1 MNKIKNNSYCTLLT
15 LVNIKQNQL
24 KRKKSLTEWNIPVWT
39 AQHYHTLKHQWNQHE
54 MKKGALKR
62 IAHSTSMFSCDVGG
76 CSGCLASPLQFSP
89 DVALVS
95 EGGAGAGLGL
105 GFCKILDTLCSK
117 LWKIKL

>member
-1 MNKIKNNSYCTLLT
+1 MKYSSMNCTALSHFKNASG
-15 LVNIKQNQL
+15 I
-24 KRKKSLTEWNIPVWT
+24 S
-39 AQHYHTLKHQWNQHE
+39 
-54 MKKGALKR
+54 MKWRNKGALKR

-95 EGGAGAGLGL
+95 AGGAGAGLGL